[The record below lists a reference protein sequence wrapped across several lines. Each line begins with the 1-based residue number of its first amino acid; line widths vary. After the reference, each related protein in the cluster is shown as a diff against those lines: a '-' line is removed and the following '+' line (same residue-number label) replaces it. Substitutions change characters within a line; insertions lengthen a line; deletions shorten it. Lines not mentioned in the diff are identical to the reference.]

1 MLGVRAA
8 KNRMKVMCGAY
19 YSMLCAS
26 FVLCNVDQ
34 MAMSMALALSSNMCV
49 LLGFF
54 FAFD

>member
-1 MLGVRAA
+1 MMGVRAA